1 MLLARASFRSALL
14 VVAAASA
21 WSQTGLSDVS
31 LEQLLQVQVTSV
43 SKKEQKLA
51 RTAAAVF
58 VISQEDIRR
67 SGASTLPDVL
77 RMAPGVNV
85 AQINANTWAVS
96 IRGFNS
102 RYSDKVLVLVD
113 GRSVYT
119 PDWGGP
125 YWDQLEMPLE
135 DIDRIEVIRGPGASV
150 WGANA
155 VNGVINIITKSSQA
169 TQGGLGVASGG
180 NHGGGAGLQYGGVI
194 PGAGTYRAY
203 TQYSRTG
210 DSIQANGSSGD
221 DGWWRMHGG
230 FRWDWDFSPA
240 DTLMMEGDLFSNRES
255 QARYQFFTPSP
266 TDVPFAQRFDAAGG
280 SLLSR
285 WNHTFAGGSDTT
297 FQAYYDTYR
306 RTDIGQPEALRT
318 FDLDFQHHRRAGNRH
333 DIVWG
338 LGFRAFESAIPAGY
352 QIAIHPPVQT
362 GRLFSAFFQD
372 EIHVANNLW
381 LTVGAKL
388 EHQSHADPGLEP
400 SLRLAWTPNPRQTLW
415 AAASQAIRQPT
426 RAETSVDAQVSST
439 PAGPGFVVN
448 AFVEGNPHL
457 MPEQL
462 RDYEAGYRL
471 QWTNSLSL
479 DGAAFAGFYHH
490 LATIEPLP
498 PLLVQTP
505 SQLQMLMPFLYYNRA
520 HAFSRG
526 GELVLN
532 WSAAAWWRISP
543 SYALV
548 DVDPRL
554 DPNSADTSLAQL
566 TRGVPE
572 SGFQLRS
579 FLNLTRRV
587 EWDQTFYWTT
597 KVESAAVPHH
607 ARLDMRIGWRAGEHT
622 EISLVGQ
629 NLVGPRF
636 FECGA
641 NAYQIVGTA
650 LERSLFGKVT
660 WHF

>member
-21 WSQTGLSDVS
+21 WSQTGLSDAS

>member
-1 MLLARASFRSALL
+1 
-14 VVAAASA
+14 
-21 WSQTGLSDVS
+21 
-31 LEQLLQVQVTSV
+31 
-43 SKKEQKLA
+43 
-51 RTAAAVF
+51 
-58 VISQEDIRR
+58 
-67 SGASTLPDVL
+67 
-77 RMAPGVNV
+77 
-85 AQINANTWAVS
+85 
-96 IRGFNS
+96 
-102 RYSDKVLVLVD
+102 
-113 GRSVYT
+113 
-119 PDWGGP
+119 
-125 YWDQLEMPLE
+125 MPLE

-155 VNGVINIITKSSQA
+155 VNGVIDIITKSSQA
-169 TQGGLGVASGG
+169 TQGGLGVARGG
-180 NHGGGAGLQYGGVI
+180 NRGGGAGSQYGGAI

-203 TQYSRTG
+203 AQYSRTG
-210 DSIQANGSSGD
+210 DSVQANGLSGD

-230 FRWDWDFSPA
+230 FRWDWSFSPA
-240 DTLMMEGDLFSNRES
+240 DTLMTEGNLFSNRES
-255 QARYQFFTPSP
+255 ETRYQFFTPAP

-306 RTDIGQPEALRT
+306 RTAIGQPEALRT
-318 FDLDFQHHRRAGNRH
+318 FDLDFHHHLRAGGRH

-338 LGFRAFESAIPAGY
+338 LGFRAFQSAVPAGY
-352 QIAIHPPVQT
+352 PVVLHPPVQT
-362 GRLFSAFFQD
+362 DRLFSAFFQD
-372 EIHVANNLW
+372 EIHLANNLW
-381 LTVGAKL
+381 LTIGAKI
-388 EHQSHADPGLEP
+388 EHQTYAAPGLEP
-400 SLRLAWTPNPRQTLW
+400 SLRLAWTPTPRQTLW

-426 RAETSVDAQVSST
+426 REETSIDAQTSST
-439 PAGPGFVVN
+439 LAGPGFVVN
-448 AFVEGNPHL
+448 AFIEGNPHL

-471 QWTNSLSL
+471 QWTHSLSL
-479 DGAAFAGFYHH
+479 DVAAFAGFYRH
-490 LATIEPLP
+490 LATAEPLP

-505 SQLQMLMPFLYYNRA
+505 SQVQMILPFMYYNRA
-520 HAFSRG
+520 DAISHG

-532 WSAAAWWRISP
+532 WNSTAWWRISP
-543 SYALV
+543 SYALA
-548 DVDPRL
+548 DVNPKL
-554 DPNSADTSLAQL
+554 DRDSGDSTMTKL

-587 EWDQTFYWTT
+587 ECDQTFYWNT
-597 KVESAAVPHH
+597 KIENGVAPHH

-636 FECGA
+636 LEFGATVFEIA
-641 NAYQIVGTA
+641 GTA

>member
-1 MLLARASFRSALL
+1 MLLARASRRSLL
-14 VVAAASA
+14 LAAAAASA
-21 WSQTGLSDVS
+21 WSQTGLSDAS

-51 RTAAAVF
+51 RTAAAIF

-85 AQINANTWAVS
+85 ARINANTWAVS

-102 RYSDKVLVLVD
+102 RFSNKVLVLVD
-113 GRSVYT
+113 GRSVYS

-125 YWDQLEMPLE
+125 YWDQLEMTLE

-155 VNGVINIITKSSQA
+155 VNGVIDIITKSSQA
-169 TQGGLGVASGG
+169 TQGRLGIARGG
-180 NHGGGAGLQYGGVI
+180 DRGGGAGLQSGGAI

-203 TQYSRTG
+203 AEYSRTG
-210 DSIQANGSSGD
+210 DSVQANGLSGD

-230 FRWDWDFSPA
+230 FRWDWSLSPA
-240 DTLMMEGDLFSNRES
+240 DTLMTEGDLFSNRES
-255 QARYQFFTPSP
+255 ETRYQFFTPSP

-285 WNHTFAGGSDTT
+285 WNHTFDGGSDTT
-297 FQAYYDTYR
+297 LQAYYDTYR
-306 RTDIGQPEALRT
+306 RTDLGQPETLRT
-318 FDLDFQHHRRAGNRH
+318 FDLDFQHHLRAGNRH

-338 LGFRAFESAIPAGY
+338 LGFRSFQSAVPPGY
-352 QIAIHPPVQT
+352 PVVLNPPVQA
-362 GRLFSAFFQD
+362 GQLFSAFFQD
-372 EIHVANNLW
+372 EIHVAANLW
-381 LTVGAKL
+381 LTIGAKV
-388 EHQSHADPGLEP
+388 EHQSRAVPGLEP
-400 SLRLAWTPNPRQTLW
+400 SLRLAWTPTPRQTLW

-426 RAETSVDAQVSST
+426 REETSIDAQTSFS
-439 PAGPGFVVN
+439 PASPGVVVN
-448 AFVEGNPHL
+448 AWIEGNPHL
-457 MPEQL
+457 FPEQL

-471 QWTNSLSL
+471 QWTNTLSL
-479 DGAAFAGFYHH
+479 DGAAFASFYHH
-490 LATIEPLP
+490 LATGEPLP
-498 PLLVQTP
+498 ALLIQTP
-505 SQLQMLMPFLYYNRA
+505 SQVQMILPFMYFNRA
-520 HAFSRG
+520 NAFSYG
-526 GELVLN
+526 GELAVN
-532 WSAAAWWRISP
+532 WNAAAWWRISP
-543 SYALV
+543 SYAFV
-548 DVDPRL
+548 DTNFRL
-554 DPNSADTSLAQL
+554 DSDSGDTSITPLVP
-566 TRGVPE
+566 TVPE

-587 EWDQTFYWTT
+587 EWDQTFYWNT
-597 KVESAAVPHH
+597 KVDSGRVPHH
-607 ARLDMRIGWRAGEHT
+607 ARLDMRIGWRTGEHT

-636 FECGA
+636 LEFGA
-641 NAYQIVGTA
+641 DSYQIVGTA

>member
-1 MLLARASFRSALL
+1 MLLAHAASRPLLL
-14 VVAAASA
+14 VAAAASA
-21 WSQTGLSDVS
+21 WSQTGLSDAS

-58 VISQEDIRR
+58 VIGQEDIRR

-169 TQGGLGVASGG
+169 TQGGRGVASGG

-210 DSIQANGSSGD
+210 DSVQANGSSGD

-266 TDVPFAQRFDAAGG
+266 TDVPFAQRFDATGG

-306 RTDIGQPEALRT
+306 RTDIGQPETLRT
-318 FDLDFQHHRRAGNRH
+318 FDLDFQHHLRAGGRH

-338 LGFRAFESAIPAGY
+338 LGFRAFESAVPAGY
-352 QIAIHPPVQT
+352 QMAIHPPVQT
-362 GRLFSAFFQD
+362 DRLFSAFFQD
-372 EIHVANNLW
+372 EIHLASNLW
-381 LTVGAKL
+381 LTAGAKV

-400 SLRLAWTPNPRQTLW
+400 SLRLAWTPTPRQTLW

-426 RAETSVDAQVSST
+426 RAETSVDGQNSSM
-439 PAGPGFVVN
+439 PEGPGFVVN
-448 AFVEGNPHL
+448 TFIEGNPHL
-457 MPEQL
+457 LPEQL

-471 QWTNSLSL
+471 QWTSGLSL
-479 DGAAFAGFYHH
+479 DAAAFAGFYHH
-490 LATIEPLP
+490 LATIEPQT

-505 SQLQMLMPFLYYNRA
+505 FEVQMNIPLLFDNRA

-526 GELVLN
+526 GELALN

-543 SYALV
+543 SYSLV
-548 DVDPRL
+548 RATPRL
-554 DPNSADTSLAQL
+554 DPNSGDTNVTQLANS
-566 TRGVPE
+566 VPE

-579 FLNLTRRV
+579 FLNLPRRV
-587 EWDQTFYWTT
+587 EWDQTFYWSTRI
-597 KVESAAVPHH
+597 ENGAAPRH
-607 ARLDMRIGWRAGEHT
+607 ARLDMRIAWRAGEHT
-622 EISLVGQ
+622 EVSLVGQ

-636 FECGA
+636 LEFGA
-641 NAYQIVGTA
+641 NAYQIVGAA
-650 LERSLFGKVT
+650 LERSLYGKVA

>member
-1 MLLARASFRSALL
+1 MLLARSPFRFLL
-14 VVAAASA
+14 LLAAAAASA
-21 WSQTGLSDVS
+21 WSQTGLSDDS
-31 LEQLLQVQVTSV
+31 LEQLLKVQVTSV
-43 SKKEQKLA
+43 SKKEQELA

-102 RYSDKVLVLVD
+102 RYSNKVLVLVD
-113 GRSVYT
+113 GRSVYS

-125 YWDQLEMPLE
+125 YWDQLAMPLD

-169 TQGGLGVASGG
+169 TQGGLGIARAGDR
-180 NHGGGAGLQYGGVI
+180 GGGADWQYGDGI
-194 PGAGTYRAY
+194 RGAGTYRAY
-203 TQYSRTG
+203 AQYSRAG

-221 DGWWRMHGG
+221 DGWGRMHGG
-230 FRWDWDFSPA
+230 FRWVWDFSPA
-240 DTLMMEGDLFSNRES
+240 DTLMTEGGLFSNRES
-255 QARYQFFTPSP
+255 QTRYQFFTPSP

-306 RTDIGQPEALRT
+306 RTDMGQPEALRT
-318 FDLDFQHHRRAGNRH
+318 FDLDFQHHLRAGSRH

-338 LGFRAFESAIPAGY
+338 LGFRAFQSAVPAGY
-352 QIAIHPPVQT
+352 QIAIHPPIQT
-362 GRLFSAFFQD
+362 DQLFSAFFQD
-372 EIHVANNLW
+372 EIHLASNLW
-381 LTVGAKL
+381 LTAGAKI
-388 EHQSHADPGLEP
+388 EHQSHANPGLEP
-400 SLRLAWTPNPRQTLW
+400 SLRLAWTPTPRQTLW

-426 RAETSVDAQVSST
+426 RAETSVDTQLSST
-439 PAGPGFVVN
+439 PAGSGFVVN
-448 AFVEGNPHL
+448 AFIEGNPHL

-471 QWTNSLSL
+471 QWTSSLSL
-479 DGAAFAGFYHH
+479 DVDGFAGFYHH
-490 LATIEPLP
+490 LATVEPLP

-505 SQLQMLMPFLYYNRA
+505 SQLEMVMPFMYYNRA
-520 HAFSRG
+520 RAFSHG
-526 GELVLN
+526 GELALN

-548 DVDPRL
+548 DVNPQL
-554 DPNSADTSLAQL
+554 DSNSGDTTVTPLAYS
-566 TRGVPE
+566 VPE

-579 FLNLTRRV
+579 FLNLTRRI

-597 KVESAAVPHH
+597 KAESGAVPRH

-622 EISLVGQ
+622 TVSLV
-629 NLVGPRF
+629 
-636 FECGA
+636 
-641 NAYQIVGTA
+641 
-650 LERSLFGKVT
+650 
-660 WHF
+660 